1 MKDAQNISKTKAKT
15 RDELVEET
23 TTLKE
28 ENDRLSARILYLELE
43 YKKLQKLIFGAKS
56 ERFKEEPKEQLRL
69 ELFPEVVEKQD
80 LEDEKITY
88 TRKKAVE
95 KKQPVRSKLP
105 EHLVRKTEMI
115 EPQNIPEGAKKI
127 GENITEVLEYK
138 PGEIYVRRIVRPK
151 YVVENPIKTF
161 DFDSDKVILTADMPS
176 DLPLFASNAGAGF
189 LAHLLVSKYID
200 HLPFYRQIQIH
211 KRQGI
216 TLASSTINDW
226 FTNISKLLQ
235 PLYEVLKKKV
245 LQSSYIQVD
254 ESPIKVLTKDK
265 PGSTHKGWMWV
276 YHSPPDKLL
285 FFDYRS
291 GRSQIG
297 PKEILID
304 FHGILQTDGYVVYSQ
319 FADKE
324 RVRLAACMAHARR
337 KFFEAKQENP
347 TICKF
352 VLSKI
357 GLLYDIERTMKEEEF
372 SANAILKNRQKK
384 SLPIMNLLEEYLLKQ
399 QNEILPKSL
408 TGKAVAY
415 SLSLWKR
422 LSVFLDKPE
431 VLIDNNLIE
440 NSIRPLALGR
450 KNYLF
455 AGSHAGAQRTAMM
468 YSFFGSCK
476 MQGIEP
482 LAWLKSTLEKI
493 SNHKANKLYQ
503 LLPGYKE

>member
-1 MKDAQNISKTKAKT
+1 MKDAQNISEIKLKT

-23 TTLKE
+23 TILKE
-28 ENDRLSARILYLELE
+28 ENDRLSSKILYLELE

-56 ERFKEEPKEQLRL
+56 ERFKEEPKEQLKL
-69 ELFPEVVEKQD
+69 ELFPEVIEKKD
-80 LEDEKITY
+80 FEEEEITY
-88 TRKKAVE
+88 KRKKEVP
-95 KKQPVRSKLP
+95 KKKPVSTQLP
-105 EHLVRKTEMI
+105 LNLVRKTEII
-115 EPQNIPEGAKKI
+115 EPENIPEGAKKI
-127 GENITEVLEYK
+127 GENITEVLEYD
-138 PGEIYVRRIVRPK
+138 PGKVYVRQIIRPK
-151 YVVENPIKTF
+151 YVVENPIKTL
-161 DFDSDKVILTADMPS
+161 DFNSDKVILTADMPN
-176 DLPLFASNAGAGF
+176 DLPLFASNAGPGF
-189 LAHLLVSKYID
+189 LAHLFVSKYID

-211 KRQGI
+211 KRQGVV
-216 TLASSTINDW
+216 LASSTINDW
-226 FTNISKLLQ
+226 FANTSKLLQ

-245 LQSSYIQVD
+245 LQSSYIQAD

-265 PGSTHKGWMWV
+265 PGSSHKGWMWV

-291 GRSQIG
+291 GRSQTG

-337 KFFEAKQENP
+337 KFFEAKEENP
-347 TICKF
+347 DICKF

-357 GLLYDIERTMKEEEF
+357 GDLYDIERTMKEEEF
-372 SANAILKNRQKK
+372 SDKAILENRQKD
-384 SLPIMNLLEEYLLKQ
+384 SLPIMNLLEKYLIEQ
-399 QNEILPKSL
+399 QNETLPKSL
-408 TGKAVAY
+408 TGKAVSY

-493 SNHKANKLYQ
+493 SNHKANKLHQ

>member
-1 MKDAQNISKTKAKT
+1 MKDIQNIAEIKVKT
-15 RDELVEET
+15 RAELVEET

-28 ENDRLSARILYLELE
+28 ENDRLSAKVLSLELE
-43 YKKLQKLIFGAKS
+43 YNKLRKLIFGAKS
-56 ERFKEEPKEQLRL
+56 ERFKEEPKEQLTL
-69 ELFPEVVEKQD
+69 ELFPEVIEKQD
-80 LEDEKITY
+80 LEEEKITY

-95 KKQPVRSKLP
+95 KKQPVRTQLP
-105 EHLVRKTEMI
+105 LNLVRKTEII

-127 GENITEVLEYK
+127 GENITEVLEYD
-138 PGEIYVRRIVRPK
+138 PGKVYVRQIIRPK
-151 YVVENPIKTF
+151 YVVENPIKTL
-161 DFDSDKVILTADMPS
+161 DFDSEKVILTADMPS

-226 FTNISKLLQ
+226 FANTTKLLL
-235 PLYEVLKKKV
+235 PLYEVLKKEV
-245 LQSSYIQVD
+245 LQSTYIQVD

-265 PGSTHKGWMWV
+265 PGSSHKGWMWV

-291 GRSQIG
+291 GRSQTG

-304 FHGILQTDGYVVYSQ
+304 FHGTLQTDGYVVYSQ

-324 RVRLAACMAHARR
+324 RVCLAACMAHARR
-337 KFFEAKQENP
+337 KFFEAKDENP
-347 TICKF
+347 DVCKF

-357 GLLYDIERTMKEEEF
+357 GDLYDIERSIKEEEL
-372 SANAILKNRQKK
+372 SANSILENRQKK
-384 SLPIMNLLEEYLLKQ
+384 SLPIMNLLEEYLIKQ
-399 QNEILPKSL
+399 QNEILPKSS
-408 TGKAVAY
+408 TGKAVSY

-422 LSVFLDKPE
+422 LSVFLDKPK

-482 LAWLKSTLEKI
+482 LDWLKSTLEKI